1 MIFQILHWTCRLG
14 LAGIFFYTGS
24 IKIQSPL
31 QFAVVLSG
39 YKIFPAWMILPLT
52 DYFPWVE
59 ITLGILLV
67 IGWKIRYV
75 ALSACGLLASFSIL
89 LTITYFRGIEAN
101 CGCFSFEDSI
111 TPATIAR
118 DALIILPAIYL
129 AAEPL
134 LRARRVSVASQ
145 NKGTEQPFPSPEQ

>member
-1 MIFQILHWTCRLG
+1 MIFRILHWTCRVA

-31 QFAVVLSG
+31 QFAATLSG
-39 YKIFPAWMILPLT
+39 YKIFPIWMIMPIS

-59 ITLGILLV
+59 ITLGTLLL

-75 ALSACGLLASFSIL
+75 ALGACGLLATFSIL
-89 LTITYFRGIEAN
+89 LTSTYFRGIDAN

-111 TPATIAR
+111 TPLTIAR

-129 AAEPL
+129 AAESV
-134 LRARRVSVASQ
+134 LRTRWSSSTAHDTKTGQ
-145 NKGTEQPFPSPEQ
+145 LPSPAE

>member
-1 MIFQILHWTCRLG
+1 MIFRILHWTCRLG

-31 QFAVVLSG
+31 QFAVTLSG
-39 YKIFPAWMILPLT
+39 YKIFPTWMIMPLT

-59 ITLGILLV
+59 ITLGILLI

-75 ALSACGLLASFSIL
+75 ALGACALLASFSTL
-89 LTITYFRGIEAN
+89 LTITYFRGIPAN

-111 TPATIAR
+111 TPLAILR
-118 DALIILPAIYL
+118 DGLILIPAIYL
-129 AAEPL
+129 ATEHFM
-134 LRARRVSVASQ
+134 RARWLSIAVQ
-145 NKGTEQPFPSPEQ
+145 NKGTKQPVGLVD